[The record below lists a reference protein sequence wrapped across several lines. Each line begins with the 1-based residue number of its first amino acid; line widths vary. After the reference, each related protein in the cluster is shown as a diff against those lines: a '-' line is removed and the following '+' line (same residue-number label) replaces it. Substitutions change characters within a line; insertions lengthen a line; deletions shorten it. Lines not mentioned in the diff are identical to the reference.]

1 MPLSPLR
8 LSERPLA
15 TATARESVY
24 VFRPMV
30 QSDLEV
36 AEALINL
43 YPWLRNDQLG
53 YVIALMSIAIISP
66 DIGERDL
73 DRIVYLRNLPD
84 LVLEKLFVALQEVYS

>member
-1 MPLSPLR
+1 VSLLK
-8 LSERPLA
+8 
-15 TATARESVY
+15 
-24 VFRPMV
+24 
-30 QSDLEV
+30 V